1 MAGRIA
7 GITIEI
13 DGNTSKLQSSLKG
26 LDGSLRKTQ
35 STLKDVDKLLK
46 LDPGNTELLTQKQK
60 NLETAIRGTKLRL
73 NELKNAQEGVAEGSE
88 EWDALQREIIA
99 TEQDLKGLNKE
110 YRDFGSVGAQQVAAV
125 GQAMQDVGSKIE
137 GVGQSLTKALSVPI
151 VGAFLAAAKTTAD
164 FDSAMSQVA
173 ATMGTTVD
181 EIQDLS
187 DFAREMGATTAF
199 SATEAAEALNYM
211 ALAGYDAET
220 SMKMLPTVLNLAA
233 AGGISLASASDMVT
247 DAQSALGLSIEET
260 AVMVDQMAAA
270 SSKTNTSVE
279 QLGSAFLT
287 IGATARGVSGGT
299 QELATVLGVL
309 ADNGIKGA
317 EGGTHLRNILLS
329 LQSSA
334 ENGKVMFGDLAVS
347 VYDADGNMRSM
358 VDIIGDV
365 QAGLGGMSQES
376 KDAILSG
383 VFNKTD
389 LAAVNALLGTSA
401 DRFDELAVAIG
412 DSGGAAGK
420 MADTQL
426 DNLKGDITLL
436 KSAVE
441 GLAISFGKILVPYI
455 RNGVSW
461 VQKVVDKFNAL
472 SPATKEVAVKIAAVV
487 AAIAPM
493 LIVGGKLVSG
503 IGKVLTFAPM
513 IKTAITGVTA
523 ALASPIGVIAL
534 VAAAAV
540 ALGVVI
546 YKNWDKIKA
555 WTLGLVENIKAG
567 WEGLKTAAAE
577 KWEAIKAS
585 VVEKVEG
592 IKTAVIEKWETLK
605 ADVAAKAEEIKAAA
619 VEKWEGLKESV
630 SQVVTNIKT
639 DVYLKWTALKS
650 LISSTVENIKASVV
664 EKWEAMKSTVADVA
678 NNIHDTAVE
687 KWEALK
693 ESVSAAAEA
702 LKTSVTQAW
711 GRLKSAVTTAVNT
724 TKANVTNAWNNAKS
738 TVVSTVQGLQD
749 AIQNKWNAIKSS
761 TVSVVSGIVSSIT
774 SKFRSAWSTVT
785 SIFGNIQSSIS
796 SKINA
801 AKDAVSRAIEAIKGF
816 FNFTFSWPHIPL
828 PHFSITPEGWKVGDL
843 LRGTIPSLGITW
855 YRKAYDNP
863 MLFKQPTVL
872 QTPQGLKGFGDGHGA
887 EIVLGLNKLRELV
900 GSSGNQVTI
909 NVYPPA
915 GANVEQI
922 AAAVEQR
929 LVAAQQRRIRVYA

>member
-13 DGNTSKLQSSLKG
+13 GGDTTNLQKSLKG
-26 LDGSLRKTQ
+26 VDSQLRKTQ

-60 NLETAIRGTKLRL
+60 NLEKAIGTTKTRL

-99 TEQDLKGLNKE
+99 TQQDLQGLE
-110 YRDFGSVGAQQVAAV
+110 QELRSFGSVGAQQIAAV
-125 GQAMQDVGSKIE
+125 GSKMQEVGGKIE
-137 GVGQSLTKALSVPI
+137 GVGQKLSP
-151 VGAFLAAAKTTAD
+151 
-164 FDSAMSQVA
+164 
-173 ATMGTTVD
+173 
-181 EIQDLS
+181 LS
-187 DFAREMGATTAF
+187 
-199 SATEAAEALNYM
+199 S
-211 ALAGYDAET
+211 
-220 SMKMLPTVLNLAA
+220 AA
-233 AGGISLASASDMVT
+233 AGLIGSLVGLGYSAVTGADDLNTLAKQTGLSTAEIQKMQYASDLVDVSFDSIAGALRKMKSKMDPANESFKTLGISVT
-247 DAQSALGLSIEET
+247 
-260 AVMVDQMAAA
+260 
-270 SSKTNTSVE
+270 
-279 QLGSAFLT
+279 
-287 IGATARGVSGGT
+287 
-299 QELATVLGVL
+299 
-309 ADNGIKGA
+309 
-317 EGGTHLRNILLS
+317 
-329 LQSSA
+329 
-334 ENGKVMFGDLAVS
+334 
-347 VYDADGNMRSM
+347 DADGNLRDAS
-358 VDIIGDV
+358 DV
-365 QAGLGGMSQES
+365 FYEAIEALS
-376 KDAILSG
+376 KIENETERDQMAMELFGKSAD
-383 VFNKTD
+383 D
-389 LAAVNALLGTSA
+389 LAGII
-401 DRFDELAVAIG
+401 DD
-412 DSGGAAGK
+412 GGAALKEYGK
-420 MADTQL
+420 EAEDLGLILDQDTL
-426 DNLKGDITLL
+426 DSLNEVNDTVDKLKANFKGAFAKLGATVAQ
-436 KSAVE
+436 KFAPAFE
-441 GLAISFGKILVPYI
+441 KLATVA
-455 RNGVSW
+455 
-461 VQKVVDKFNAL
+461 QKVADKIANL
-472 SPATKEVAVKIAAVV
+472 SPETVGLITKIAGVV

-761 TVSVVSGIVSSIT
+761 TVSIVSGIVSTIG

-922 AAAVEQR
+922 AAAVEQK

>member
-13 DGNTSKLQSSLKG
+13 GGDTTNLQKSLKG
-26 LDGSLRKTQ
+26 VDSQLRKTQ

-60 NLETAIRGTKLRL
+60 NLEKAIGTTKTRL

-99 TEQDLKGLNKE
+99 TQQDLQGLE
-110 YRDFGSVGAQQVAAV
+110 QELRSFGSVGAQQIAAV
-125 GQAMQDVGSKIE
+125 GSKMQEVGGKIE
-137 GVGQSLTKALSVPI
+137 GVGQKLSP
-151 VGAFLAAAKTTAD
+151 
-164 FDSAMSQVA
+164 
-173 ATMGTTVD
+173 
-181 EIQDLS
+181 LS
-187 DFAREMGATTAF
+187 
-199 SATEAAEALNYM
+199 S
-211 ALAGYDAET
+211 
-220 SMKMLPTVLNLAA
+220 AA
-233 AGGISLASASDMVT
+233 AGLIGSLVGLGYSAVTGADDLNTLAKQTGLSTAEIQKMQYASDLVDVSFDSISGALRKMKSKMDPANESFKTLGISVT
-247 DAQSALGLSIEET
+247 
-260 AVMVDQMAAA
+260 
-270 SSKTNTSVE
+270 
-279 QLGSAFLT
+279 
-287 IGATARGVSGGT
+287 
-299 QELATVLGVL
+299 
-309 ADNGIKGA
+309 
-317 EGGTHLRNILLS
+317 
-329 LQSSA
+329 
-334 ENGKVMFGDLAVS
+334 
-347 VYDADGNMRSM
+347 DADGNLRDAS
-358 VDIIGDV
+358 DV
-365 QAGLGGMSQES
+365 FYEAIEALS
-376 KDAILSG
+376 KIENETERDQMAMELFGKSAD
-383 VFNKTD
+383 D
-389 LAAVNALLGTSA
+389 LAGII
-401 DRFDELAVAIG
+401 DD
-412 DSGGAAGK
+412 GGAALKEYGK
-420 MADTQL
+420 EAEDLGLILDQDTL
-426 DNLKGDITLL
+426 DSLNEVNDTVDKLKANFKGAFAKLGATVAQ
-436 KSAVE
+436 KFAPAFE
-441 GLAISFGKILVPYI
+441 KLATVA
-455 RNGVSW
+455 
-461 VQKVVDKFNAL
+461 QKVADKIANL
-472 SPATKEVAVKIAAVV
+472 SPETVGLITKISGVV

-555 WTLGLVENIKAG
+555 WTQALGDKIV
-567 WEGLKTAAAE
+567 
-577 KWEAIKAS
+577 
-585 VVEKVEG
+585 G
-592 IKTAVIEKWETLK
+592 IWETVK
-605 ADVAAKAEEIKAAA
+605 SGVSNA
-619 VEKWEGLKESV
+619 VSGLKEWISTTW
-630 SQVVTNIKT
+630 SNIRDAVVNSEFVQGAIQAWTN
-639 DVYLKWTALKS
+639 LKNG
-650 LISSTVENIKASVV
+650 V
-664 EKWEAMKSTVADVA
+664 
-678 NNIHDTAVE
+678 
-687 KWEALK
+687 
-693 ESVSAAAEA
+693 VSAVRGARIFAITTWNSVKTFFTENSFVQSVIQGWTD
-702 LKTSVTQAW
+702 LKNGVVNAVR
-711 GRLKSAVTTAVNT
+711 GARIFAVTTWNNIKSFFSENDFVQNVIQGWTDLKAGVVNSVRGARTFAVTSWNNI
-724 TKANVTNAWNNAKS
+724 KNKVSEAASAVSSAVSQKFEDVKSNVT
-738 TVVSTVQGLQD
+738 T
-749 AIQNKWNAIKSS
+749 AIQGTRDTILNTWRAIRSSVTS
-761 TVSVVSGIVSSIT
+761 TVSAIVSSIT

-843 LRGTIPSLGITW
+843 LRGTIPSLGIAW

-922 AAAVEQR
+922 AAAVEQK